1 MAREQEP
8 GGMDLLILHLLA
20 ERDMYGYEMV
30 TELASRSNEVFQLK
44 EGTLYPLLH
53 ALENA
58 GEVASY
64 SHTAP
69 TGRERRYYRLTE
81 KGEQRFREKVREWR
95 SFSES
100 VNTVLNAVP
109 GLG

>member
-30 TELASRSNEVFQLK
+30 TELASRSSEVFQLK

-53 ALENA
+53 RLEKEGSVSA
-58 GEVASY
+58 YEEKRE
-64 SHTAP
+64 
-69 TGRERRYYRLTE
+69 GRVRRYYHLTQKGGE
-81 KGEQRFREKVREWR
+81 KLRERAKAWERYAGAV
-95 SFSES
+95 
-100 VNTVLNAVP
+100 NAVLCGTP
-109 GLG
+109 G

>member
-8 GGMDLLILHLLA
+8 GGMDMLILHLLA

-53 ALENA
+53 RLEKEGSVSA
-58 GEVASY
+58 YEEKKE
-64 SHTAP
+64 
-69 TGRERRYYRLTE
+69 GRVRRYYRLTRKGGE
-81 KGEQRFREKVREWR
+81 KLRERTEAWERYAGAV
-95 SFSES
+95 
-100 VNTVLNAVP
+100 NAVLCGTP
-109 GLG
+109 G

>member
-53 ALENA
+53 RLEKEGSVSA
-58 GEVASY
+58 YEEKKE
-64 SHTAP
+64 
-69 TGRERRYYRLTE
+69 GRVRRYYRLTRKGGE
-81 KGEQRFREKVREWR
+81 KLRERREAWETY
-95 SFSES
+95 SGA
-100 VNTVLNAVP
+100 VNAVLCGTP
-109 GLG
+109 G

>member
-53 ALENA
+53 RLEKDGSVSA
-58 GEVASY
+58 YEEKKE
-64 SHTAP
+64 
-69 TGRERRYYRLTE
+69 GRVRRYYRLTRKGGE
-81 KGEQRFREKVREWR
+81 KLRERTEAWEKYAGAV
-95 SFSES
+95 
-100 VNTVLNAVP
+100 NAVLCGTP
-109 GLG
+109 G

>member
-53 ALENA
+53 RLEKDGSVSA
-58 GEVASY
+58 YEEKKE
-64 SHTAP
+64 
-69 TGRERRYYRLTE
+69 GRVRRYYRLTRKGGE
-81 KGEQRFREKVREWR
+81 KLRERTEAWERYAGAV
-95 SFSES
+95 
-100 VNTVLNAVP
+100 NAVLCGTP
-109 GLG
+109 G

>member
-30 TELASRSNEVFQLK
+30 TELASRSNEVFRLK

-53 ALENA
+53 RLEKEGSVSA
-58 GEVASY
+58 YEEKKD
-64 SHTAP
+64 
-69 TGRERRYYRLTE
+69 GRVRRYYRLTRKGGE
-81 KGEQRFREKVREWR
+81 KLRERTEAWETYSGAV
-95 SFSES
+95 
-100 VNTVLNAVP
+100 NAVLCRTP
-109 GLG
+109 G

>member
-30 TELASRSNEVFQLK
+30 TELASRSNEVFRLK

-53 ALENA
+53 RLEKEGSVSA
-58 GEVASY
+58 YEEKKE
-64 SHTAP
+64 
-69 TGRERRYYRLTE
+69 GRVRRYYRLTRKGGE
-81 KGEQRFREKVREWR
+81 KLRERTEAWETYSGAV
-95 SFSES
+95 
-100 VNTVLNAVP
+100 NAVLCGTP
-109 GLG
+109 G

>member
-30 TELASRSNEVFQLK
+30 TELAGRSNEVFQLK

-53 ALENA
+53 RLEKEGSVSA
-58 GEVASY
+58 YEEKKE
-64 SHTAP
+64 
-69 TGRERRYYRLTE
+69 GRVRRYYRLTRKGGE
-81 KGEQRFREKVREWR
+81 KLRERTEAWERYAGAV
-95 SFSES
+95 
-100 VNTVLNAVP
+100 NAVLCGTP
-109 GLG
+109 G

>member
-53 ALENA
+53 RLEKEGA
-58 GEVASY
+58 VSAYEEKKE
-64 SHTAP
+64 
-69 TGRERRYYRLTE
+69 GRVRRYYRLTRKGGE
-81 KGEQRFREKVREWR
+81 KLRERTEAWEKYAGAV
-95 SFSES
+95 
-100 VNTVLNAVP
+100 NAVLCGTP
-109 GLG
+109 G

>member
-30 TELASRSNEVFQLK
+30 TELAGRSNEVFQLK

-53 ALENA
+53 RLEKEGSVSA
-58 GEVASY
+58 YEEKKE
-64 SHTAP
+64 
-69 TGRERRYYRLTE
+69 GRVRRYYRLTR
-81 KGEQRFREKVREWR
+81 KGGE
-95 SFSES
+95 
-100 VNTVLNAVP
+100 
-109 GLG
+109 